1 MIFKLINLLHYL
13 VYIDVGLVGN
23 TPITLTVVTSGSG
36 FPRTWR
42 IKVSQIHCD
51 SLSRGVQYIQL

>member
-1 MIFKLINLLHYL
+1 MYSIIS
-13 VYIDVGLVGN
+13 VYVDVGLVGN

-51 SLSRGVQYIQL
+51 SLSRGMQC